1 MSPSIEISSVLYRS
15 KIFVRK
21 RKLLII
27 FSQFISQVFTEKRP
41 MDTVAVGALARA
53 FETVGLTLF
62 LNWWGV
68 RTNPFD

>member
-1 MSPSIEISSVLYRS
+1 
-15 KIFVRK
+15 
-21 RKLLII
+21 
-27 FSQFISQVFTEKRP
+27 